1 MHRVNRENG
10 FMWRNF
16 FLINAL
22 HRADVSGRDGYPL
35 GDLGHAKELVEAC

>member
-1 MHRVNRENG
+1 MRPNRSDG

-16 FLINAL
+16 YLINAL

-35 GDLGHAKELVEAC
+35 GDAGFRGPLLEVA